1 MVALVDGVPQTL
13 SLKACLQEFVK
24 HRQLVV
30 RRRTEFDLR
39 KAEEREHILLGLK
52 KALDHIDEII
62 QLIKKS
68 KDAPEA
74 HKQLMLKF
82 KFSERQA
89 TAILEMRLQRLAGLE
104 RQKIEDE
111 LNAVQALIKELKDL
125 LAHPKKIL
133 SVIKTELAEAKEKYN
148 DERRTRI
155 VKGAIKDFKPEDM
168 IPDTE
173 SVLVLT
179 SGGYVKRTNPDEYR
193 KQKRG
198 GVGVVDLDTK
208 EEDFITHLVN
218 ANAHSDLLFFTNKGK
233 AYQIK
238 MYEIPEGR
246 RATRGKSVMNFLAL
260 TDDERIT
267 SILPMPKETKKAAGL
282 SLFMVTKNGTGK
294 KVKAESFH
302 EVRRSGLIAI
312 TLEPGDELVS
322 VAFVEKGDSMLVVTR
337 EGQSI
342 RFDAEDIR
350 EMGRNAAGVRAIKL
364 DEKSKD
370 IVISADAVK
379 AGLKKASLLVIMD
392 NGYGKQTSLTEYKV
406 QNRGGSGILT
416 ANVTDKTGKVITA
429 RIIEADGED
438 ELVAISKKSQVIR
451 VDIKEIPLLSRATQG
466 VRIMKLRPGDNL
478 ASAVIL

>member
-1 MVALVDGVPQTL
+1 
-13 SLKACLQEFVK
+13 
-24 HRQLVV
+24 
-30 RRRTEFDLR
+30 
-39 KAEEREHILLGLK
+39 
-52 KALDHIDEII
+52 
-62 QLIKKS
+62 
-68 KDAPEA
+68 
-74 HKQLMLKF
+74 
-82 KFSERQA
+82 
-89 TAILEMRLQRLAGLE
+89 
-104 RQKIEDE
+104 
-111 LNAVQALIKELKDL
+111 
-125 LAHPKKIL
+125 
-133 SVIKTELAEAKEKYN
+133 
-148 DERRTRI
+148 
-155 VKGAIKDFKPEDM
+155 M